1 MLKEQFNI
9 GVTACQLPLAWNRGN
24 KTMNGTKPVKNKTAL
39 RWLRSQSRIARQWL
53 LISVGMGVASGLL
66 LAGQAHL
73 LSRIVHDAFM
83 EGVPRSRLTPMFV
96 YLLAIIAVR
105 AALGWWREIAGFK
118 AGAAVR
124 GEVRQALLNHLV
136 DIGPVGIS
144 RLPAGSL
151 VSNVLEQVEALH
163 NFVALYLPQM
173 ALAALLPLVMLA
185 FIFPISWAAGGVL
198 LVAAPLIPLFMILV
212 GMGAESISQKHFQ
225 ALARM
230 SAHFLDVLRGLP
242 TLKLFGRSKDQV
254 LDIQK
259 SSRAYRM
266 RTMAVLR
273 VAFLSSAVLEFFS
286 AISIALVAVYLGM
299 YFLGYIEFG
308 TFGKPLDFASG
319 LFILLLAPD
328 FFLPLRELG
337 AHYHARAD
345 AVGAA
350 EEILNVFDQ
359 TVSAAPKSTAGPA
372 PPAPGTIQ
380 FQNIC
385 VQYDG
390 AAQRGLKG
398 LEITIAKGERVAV
411 VGGSGAGKSTL
422 IHLLL
427 GFVAPSNGRILID
440 GRPLAD
446 MNIDSWRHHC
456 AWIGQQPMLFSG
468 SLREN
473 IALAQPKA
481 TNSQIESAARRA
493 GVLEFSDRWENG
505 LDTQVGEQGQGLSMG
520 QAQRVALARAFVK
533 DAPLLLLDE
542 PTASLDKETET
553 QILSGLEG
561 WSRHRTLL
569 IATHRPA
576 ALALA
581 DRILLLNKGELIAQ
595 GEFDT
600 LKKTHGPLL
609 PGGAVI
615 GEKQLLNGEI

>member
-1 MLKEQFNI
+1 
-9 GVTACQLPLAWNRGN
+9 
-24 KTMNGTKPVKNKTAL
+24 MNGAKPITNKTAL
-39 RWLRSQSRIARQWL
+39 RWLRSQSRTARQWL
-53 LISVGMGVASGLL
+53 LISVGMGVGSGMLL
-66 LAGQAHL
+66 VGQAYL
-73 LSRIVHDAFM
+73 LSRIVHDCFL
-83 EGVPRSRLTPMFV
+83 EGMPRSRLTPLFL
-96 YLLAIIAVR
+96 YLLAIMAVR
-105 AALGWWREIAGFK
+105 AALGWGREMAGFK

-124 GEVRQALLNHLV
+124 GEIRNALLKHWV
-136 DIGPVGIS
+136 DTGPVGIS
-144 RLPAGSL
+144 HLPAGSL
-151 VSNVLEQVEALH
+151 VSNALEQVEALH
-163 NFVALYLPQM
+163 NFVARYLPQM

-198 LVAAPLIPLFMILV
+198 LVAAPLIPLFMVLV

-254 LDIQK
+254 IDIQK

-266 RTMAVLR
+266 HTMAVLR

-299 YFLGYIEFG
+299 YYLGYIEFG
-308 TFGKPLDFASG
+308 AYGKPLDFASG
-319 LFILLLAPD
+319 FFILLLAPD

-359 TVSAAPKSTAGPA
+359 TVSAAPKPTAAPP
-372 PPAPGTIQ
+372 PPAPRMIQ
-380 FQNIC
+380 FQKIC
-385 VQYDG
+385 VQYHRTI
-390 AAQRGLKG
+390 QHGLKDV
-398 LEITIAKGERVAV
+398 ETTIAKGERVAV

-427 GFVAPSNGRILID
+427 GFMAPSSGRILID
-440 GRPLAD
+440 GRPLAN
-446 MNIDSWRHHC
+446 MNIDDWRHHC
-456 AWIGQQPMLFSG
+456 AWIGQQPMLFGG

-473 IALAQPKA
+473 IALAQPEA
-481 TNSQIESAARRA
+481 TDGQIESAARRA
-493 GVLEFSDRWENG
+493 GVLEFSDRWKKG
-505 LDTQVGEQGQGLSMG
+505 LDTQIGEQGLGLSMG

-553 QILSGLEG
+553 QILSDLED

-581 DRILLLNKGELIAQ
+581 DRILLLNKGELVAQ
-595 GEFDT
+595 GDVDT
-600 LKKTHGPLL
+600 LKRTHGPLL
-609 PGGAVI
+609 PGGPVI
-615 GEKQLLNGEI
+615 GNR